1 MFKRKTYNKAR
12 DKDKHRRNMDWITG
26 RPNTITAKTSL
37 FTNWVKPH
45 LLPDGS
51 NLAKAVQK
59 WEQELEPNSVK
70 SILYVAKAWVK
81 HETGNDLDIKAHIKR
96 VGRSKQQLPTRTL
109 NRKEIAALVKA
120 CKAPLLLPV
129 QMALQTGMRRG
140 EVWGLKWED
149 IDLFKGV
156 ITVTKSYE
164 GPTKS
169 GRSRIIPI
177 STQLEQVLVADPN
190 FLTYNSTG
198 KRRLENVVKTIFDPN
213 PLLKEAC
220 KKAGIR
226 GDITF
231 HTLRHTFAT
240 LALESGASPK
250 LVSQVLGHASLA
262 TTLSIYWGVTG
273 EALNMDFLDE

>member
-1 MFKRKTYNKAR
+1 
-12 DKDKHRRNMDWITG
+12 MDWITG
-26 RPNTITAKTSL
+26 RPNTVVAKTSL

-51 NLAKAVQK
+51 NLAKAVQT
-59 WEQELEPNSVK
+59 WEEELEPNSVK
-70 SILYVAKAWVK
+70 SVLYVAKAWVK
-81 HETGNDLDIKAHIKR
+81 HESGKDLDIKAHIKR

-109 NRKEIAALVKA
+109 NRREIAALLDA
-120 CKAPLLLPV
+120 CEPPLLLPV
-129 QMALQTGMRRG
+129 QIALQTGMRRG

-169 GRSRIIPI
+169 GKSRIIPI
-177 STQLEQVLVADPN
+177 STQLEQVFVADPN
-190 FLTYNSTG
+190 FISYNTSG
-198 KRRLENVVKTIFDPN
+198 KKRSENIVKTTFDPN

-220 KKAGIR
+220 KRAGIR

-250 LVSQVLGHASLA
+250 LVSEVLGHASLA

-273 EALNMDFLDE
+273 ERLDMGFLDE